1 MTEPADNP
9 DNVLRIERRFS
20 APPEMVFAMFTRP
33 ELVSIWNAAS
43 HGFRAQDVRI
53 DARPGGVLSLTN
65 VKPGVEEREEGVF
78 HEVRPHSRLVWSYRY
93 LGTDFFSTVSVD
105 LEPDDGATRMRF
117 RQTGFPDLASRDEH
131 AFGWNA
137 VLGMMEAALLA
148 GSGAARFAAGRDGTD
163 GVAADLEAARKRFEA
178 ERTAVDT
185 ERA

>member
-1 MTEPADNP
+1 MTEPADHP

-33 ELVSIWNAAS
+33 ELVRVWNAAS
-43 HGFRAQDVRI
+43 HGFRAQDVQI
-53 DARPGGVLSLTN
+53 DARPGGVLSLRN

-105 LEPDDGATRMRF
+105 LTPNDGSTRMAF
-117 RQTGFPDLASRDEH
+117 RQTGFPDSGSRDEH
-131 AFGWNA
+131 AYGWNA
-137 VLGMMEAALLA
+137 VLAMMETALLA
-148 GSGAARFAAGRDGTD
+148 GSGATRFAADRDGMD
-163 GVAADLEAARKRFEA
+163 GFAADLEAARKRFEA
-178 ERTAVDT
+178 EQTTGDT